1 MTRLCHQQDLAEG
14 QARGFDPA
22 GTGQDQLL
30 LVRHAGRLHAWRN
43 ACPHVDGAPLAW
55 RRDAYLSADARHIV
69 CYAHGAR
76 FDIETGHCISGP
88 ALGQALTRLPLH
100 IDDNG
105 EVHLAMHHPQE
116 TTP

>member
-14 QARGFDPA
+14 QARGFDPT

-55 RRDAYLSADARHIV
+55 RRDAYLSADRRHIV

-76 FDIETGHCISGP
+76 FDPTTGHCIAGP
-88 ALGQALTRLPLH
+88 ALGSALTPVA
-100 IDDNG
+100 IDIKNDG
-105 EVHLAMHHPQE
+105 EVHLAQPLTQE